1 MLDNTPRYDYVLI
14 GAGIMSATYGV
25 YLKLLNPELKIA
37 MLERLES
44 PAMESSDVWNNAGTG
59 HAALCELNYMPDS
72 KDGSLPSPN
81 KAIDINE
88 QFMQSIQLWS
98 FMVENGILEDPKS
111 FINSVPHM
119 TFVRGAKDVDYLRR
133 RHRALKDQ
141 PLFEGMEYTEDFSK
155 INQWSPLLIEGRED
169 EVVAA
174 TKIDSGTDVDYGEM
188 TRQMVHWLE
197 DQGVELITGTDVTR
211 LRKLKDSGWEIK
223 TMNPRLKYLAADKLF
238 VGAGGYAL
246 KLLQSSGIEECKGYG
261 TFPVSGH
268 FLRTDNP
275 EVVQKHWAKV
285 YSQAAVGAP
294 PMSVPHLDTRLVNGK
309 PSLLFGPFAGFNPKF
324 LKKGS
329 VLDLPLSVRAANL
342 LPYISVALTNLGLL
356 KYLISEI
363 LKSKK
368 KKFKGLQEFVPE
380 AKYED
385 WTLYEAGQRAQVIA
399 PKGRFGTLQFGTQVI
414 SAKDKTISGLL
425 GASPGASV
433 SAKVMLDVLEL
444 MEPEMV
450 ANKQTLIKKMIPS
463 YKKPI
468 NADEKLAKKILRETA
483 KTLKLT
489 K

>member
-1 MLDNTPRYDYVLI
+1 
-14 GAGIMSATYGV
+14 
-25 YLKLLNPELKIA
+25 
-37 MLERLES
+37 
-44 PAMESSDVWNNAGTG
+44 
-59 HAALCELNYMPDS
+59 
-72 KDGSLPSPN
+72 
-81 KAIDINE
+81 
-88 QFMQSIQLWS
+88 
-98 FMVENGILEDPKS
+98 
-111 FINSVPHM
+111 
-119 TFVRGAKDVDYLRR
+119 
-133 RHRALKDQ
+133 
-141 PLFEGMEYTEDFSK
+141 
-155 INQWSPLLIEGRED
+155 
-169 EVVAA
+169 
-174 TKIDSGTDVDYGEM
+174 
-188 TRQMVHWLE
+188 
-197 DQGVELITGTDVTR
+197 
-211 LRKLKDSGWEIK
+211 
-223 TMNPRLKYLAADKLF
+223 
-238 VGAGGYAL
+238 
-246 KLLQSSGIEECKGYG
+246 
-261 TFPVSGH
+261 
-268 FLRTDNP
+268 
-275 EVVQKHWAKV
+275 
-285 YSQAAVGAP
+285 
-294 PMSVPHLDTRLVNGK
+294 
-309 PSLLFGPFAGFNPKF
+309 LFGPFAGFNPKF

-399 PKGRFGTLQFGTQVI
+399 PKGKLGTLQFGTQVI

-450 ANKQTLIKKMIPS
+450 AEKQTLIKEMIPS

-468 NADEKLAKKILRETA
+468 NADEKLTKKLLRETA

>member
-1 MLDNTPRYDYVLI
+1 MDQTPRYDYVLI

-25 YLKLLNPELKIA
+25 YLKLLNPELNIA
-37 MLERLES
+37 VVERLEG
-44 PAMESSDVWNNAGTG
+44 PALESSDVWNNAGTG

-72 KDGSLPSPN
+72 SDGSIPSAA

-88 QFMQSIQLWS
+88 QFVMSRQLWAY
-98 FMVENGILEDPKS
+98 FVEQGILGDPKS

-119 TFVRGAKDVDYLRR
+119 TFVRGVKDVDYLRR

-141 PLFEGMEYTEDFSK
+141 PLFEGMEYSEDFSK
-155 INQWSPLLIEGRED
+155 IKQWTPLLIEGRED
-169 EVVAA
+169 EVIAA

-188 TRQMVHWLE
+188 TRQMISWLQE
-197 DQGVELITGTDVTR
+197 KGVELITNTDVIR
-211 LRKLKDSGWEIK
+211 LRKLVDGGWELK
-223 TMNPRLKYLAADKLF
+223 TMNSEHRYLAANKLF

-246 KLLQSSGIEECKGYG
+246 KLLQSSGIKEAKGYG

-275 EVVQKHWAKV
+275 ELVSKHWAKV

-294 PMSVPHLDTRLVNGK
+294 PMSVPHLDTRIVDGK

-329 VLDLPLSVRAANL
+329 LLDLPFSVRLANL
-342 LPYISVALTNLGLL
+342 LPYLSVAVTNLGLV

-368 KKFKGLQEFVPE
+368 KKLEGLKVFVPE
-380 AKYED
+380 AKDED

-399 PKGRFGTLQFGTQVI
+399 PKGKLGTLQFGTQVI
-414 SAKDKTISGLL
+414 SSADRTISGLL

-433 SAKVMLDVLEL
+433 SAKVMLDVLTQL
-444 MEPEMV
+444 EPEL
-450 ANKQTLIKKMIPS
+450 ARKQQSQIEKMIPT
-463 YKKPI
+463 YGRPI
-468 NADEKLAKKILRETA
+468 NSDSSLAKKTLSSTA
-483 KTLKLT
+483 KALKLT
-489 K
+489 N

>member
-1 MLDNTPRYDYVLI
+1 MDQTPRYDYVLI

-25 YLKLLNPELKIA
+25 YLKLLNPELNIA
-37 MLERLES
+37 VVERLEG
-44 PAMESSDVWNNAGTG
+44 PALESSDVWNNAGTG

-72 KDGSLPSPN
+72 SDGSIPSAA

-88 QFMQSIQLWS
+88 QFVMSRQLWAY
-98 FMVENGILEDPKS
+98 FVERGILGDPKS

-119 TFVRGAKDVDYLRR
+119 TFVRGVKDVDYLRR

-141 PLFEGMEYTEDFSK
+141 PLFEGMEYSEDFSK
-155 INQWSPLLIEGRED
+155 IKQWTPLLIEGRED
-169 EVVAA
+169 EVIAA

-188 TRQMVHWLE
+188 TRQMISWLQE
-197 DQGVELITGTDVTR
+197 NGVELITNTDVIR
-211 LRKLKDSGWEIK
+211 LRKLLDGGWELK
-223 TMNPRLKYLAADKLF
+223 TMNSEHRYLAANKLF

-246 KLLQSSGIEECKGYG
+246 KLLQSSGIKEAKGYG

-275 EVVQKHWAKV
+275 ELVSKHWAKV

-294 PMSVPHLDTRLVNGK
+294 PMSVPHLDTRIVDGK

-329 VLDLPLSVRAANL
+329 LLDLPFSVRLANL
-342 LPYISVALTNLGLL
+342 LPYLSVAVTNLGLV

-368 KKFKGLQEFVPE
+368 KKLEGLKVFVPE
-380 AKYED
+380 AKDED

-399 PKGRFGTLQFGTQVI
+399 PKGKLGTLQFGTQVI
-414 SAKDKTISGLL
+414 SSADRTISGLL

-433 SAKVMLDVLEL
+433 SAKVMLDVLTQL
-444 MEPEMV
+444 EPEL
-450 ANKQTLIKKMIPS
+450 ARKQQSQIEKMIPT
-463 YKKPI
+463 YGRPI
-468 NADEKLAKKILRETA
+468 NSDSALAKKTLSSTA
-483 KTLKLT
+483 KALKLT
-489 K
+489 N

>member
-1 MLDNTPRYDYVLI
+1 MDQTPRYDYVLI

-25 YLKLLNPELKIA
+25 YLKLLNPELNIA
-37 MLERLES
+37 VVERLEG
-44 PAMESSDVWNNAGTG
+44 PALESSDVWNNAGTG

-72 KDGSLPSPN
+72 SDGSIPSAA

-88 QFMQSIQLWS
+88 QFVMSRQLWAY
-98 FMVENGILEDPKS
+98 FVEQGILGDPKS

-119 TFVRGAKDVDYLRR
+119 TFVRGVKDVDYLRR

-141 PLFEGMEYTEDFSK
+141 PLFEGMEYSEDFSK
-155 INQWSPLLIEGRED
+155 IKQWTPLLIEGRED
-169 EVVAA
+169 EVIAA

-188 TRQMVHWLE
+188 TRQMISWLQE
-197 DQGVELITGTDVTR
+197 NGVELITNTDVIR
-211 LRKLKDSGWEIK
+211 LRKLLDGGWELK
-223 TMNPRLKYLAADKLF
+223 TMNSEHRYLAANKLF

-246 KLLQSSGIEECKGYG
+246 KLLQSSGIKEAKGYG

-275 EVVQKHWAKV
+275 ELVSKHWAKV

-294 PMSVPHLDTRLVNGK
+294 PMSVPHLDTRIVDGK

-329 VLDLPLSVRAANL
+329 LLDLPFSVRLANL
-342 LPYISVALTNLGLL
+342 LPYLSVAVTNLGLV

-368 KKFKGLQEFVPE
+368 KKLEGLKVFVPE
-380 AKYED
+380 AKDED

-399 PKGRFGTLQFGTQVI
+399 PKGKLGTLQFGTQVI
-414 SAKDKTISGLL
+414 SSADRTISGLL

-433 SAKVMLDVLEL
+433 SAKVMLDVLTQL
-444 MEPEMV
+444 EPEL
-450 ANKQTLIKKMIPS
+450 ARKQQSQIEKMIPT
-463 YKKPI
+463 YGRPI
-468 NADEKLAKKILRETA
+468 NSDSSLAKKTLSSTA
-483 KTLKLT
+483 KALKLT
-489 K
+489 N

>member
-1 MLDNTPRYDYVLI
+1 MDQTPRYDYVLI

-25 YLKLLNPELKIA
+25 YLKLLNPELNIA
-37 MLERLES
+37 VVERLEG
-44 PAMESSDVWNNAGTG
+44 PALESSDVWNNAGTG

-72 KDGSLPSPN
+72 SDGSIPSAA
-81 KAIDINE
+81 KAVDINE
-88 QFMQSIQLWS
+88 QFVMSRQLWAY
-98 FMVENGILEDPKS
+98 FVEQGILGDPKS

-119 TFVRGAKDVDYLRR
+119 TFVRGVKDVDYLRR

-141 PLFEGMEYTEDFSK
+141 PLFEGMEYSEDFSK
-155 INQWSPLLIEGRED
+155 IKQWTPLLIEGRED
-169 EVVAA
+169 EVIAA

-188 TRQMVHWLE
+188 TRQMISWLQE
-197 DQGVELITGTDVTR
+197 NGVELITNTDVIR
-211 LRKLKDSGWEIK
+211 LRKLLDGGWELK
-223 TMNPRLKYLAADKLF
+223 TMNSEHRYLAANKLF

-246 KLLQSSGIEECKGYG
+246 KLLQSSGIKEAKGYG

-275 EVVQKHWAKV
+275 ELVSKHWAKV

-294 PMSVPHLDTRLVNGK
+294 PMSVPHLDTRIVDGK

-329 VLDLPLSVRAANL
+329 LLDLPFSVRLANL
-342 LPYISVALTNLGLL
+342 LPYLSVAVTNLGLV

-368 KKFKGLQEFVPE
+368 KKLEGLKVFVPE
-380 AKYED
+380 AKDED

-399 PKGRFGTLQFGTQVI
+399 PKGKLGTLQFGTQVI
-414 SAKDKTISGLL
+414 SSADRTISGLL

-433 SAKVMLDVLEL
+433 SAKVMLDVLTQL
-444 MEPEMV
+444 EPEL
-450 ANKQTLIKKMIPS
+450 AKKQQSQIEKMIPS
-463 YKKPI
+463 YGRPI
-468 NADEKLAKKILRETA
+468 NSDSALAKKTLSSTA
-483 KTLKLT
+483 KALKLT
-489 K
+489 N

>member
-1 MLDNTPRYDYVLI
+1 MDQTPRYDYVLI

-25 YLKLLNPELKIA
+25 YLKLLNPELNIA
-37 MLERLES
+37 VVERLEG
-44 PAMESSDVWNNAGTG
+44 PALESSDVWNNAGTG

-72 KDGSLPSPN
+72 SDGSIPSAA
-81 KAIDINE
+81 KAVDINE
-88 QFMQSIQLWS
+88 QFVMSRQLWAY
-98 FMVENGILEDPKS
+98 FVEQGILGDPKS

-119 TFVRGAKDVDYLRR
+119 TFVRGVKDVDYLRR

-141 PLFEGMEYTEDFSK
+141 PLFEGMEYSEDFSK
-155 INQWSPLLIEGRED
+155 IKQWTPLLIEGRED
-169 EVVAA
+169 EVIAA

-188 TRQMVHWLE
+188 TRQMISWLQE
-197 DQGVELITGTDVTR
+197 HGVELITNTDVIR
-211 LRKLKDSGWEIK
+211 LRKLLDGGWELK
-223 TMNPRLKYLAADKLF
+223 TMNSEHRYLAANKLF

-246 KLLQSSGIEECKGYG
+246 KLLQSSGIKEAKGYG

-275 EVVQKHWAKV
+275 ELVSKHWAKV

-294 PMSVPHLDTRLVNGK
+294 PMSVPHLDTRIVDGK

-329 VLDLPLSVRAANL
+329 LLDLPFSVRLANL
-342 LPYISVALTNLGLL
+342 LPYLSVAVTNLGLV

-368 KKFKGLQEFVPE
+368 KKLEGLKVFVPE
-380 AKYED
+380 AKDED

-399 PKGRFGTLQFGTQVI
+399 PKGKLGTLQFGTQVI
-414 SAKDKTISGLL
+414 SSADRTISGLL

-433 SAKVMLDVLEL
+433 SAKVMLDVLTQL
-444 MEPEMV
+444 EPEL
-450 ANKQTLIKKMIPS
+450 AKKQQSQIEKMIPS
-463 YKKPI
+463 YGRPI
-468 NADEKLAKKILRETA
+468 NSDSALAKKTLSSTA
-483 KTLKLT
+483 KALKLT
-489 K
+489 N

>member
-1 MLDNTPRYDYVLI
+1 
-14 GAGIMSATYGV
+14 MSATYGV

-37 MLERLES
+37 IVERLDS
-44 PAMESSDVWNNAGTG
+44 PAKESSDVWNNAGTG

-72 KDGSLPSPN
+72 KDGSLPSAA

-88 QFMQSIQLWS
+88 QFVISRQLWS
-98 FMVENGILEDPKS
+98 YFVKQGILGDPKS

-119 TFVRGAKDVDYLRR
+119 TFVKGAKDVDYLRR

-155 INQWSPLLIEGRED
+155 IKQWTPLLIEGRKD
-169 EVVAA
+169 EVIAA
-174 TKIDSGTDVDYGEM
+174 TKIESGTDVDYGEM
-188 TRQMVHWLE
+188 TRQMINWLE
-197 DQGVELITGTDVTR
+197 DNGVELITGTDVIR
-211 LRKLKDSGWEIK
+211 VRKLLDGGWELK
-223 TMNPRLKYLAADKLF
+223 TMNSKLRYLAADKLF

-246 KLLQSSGIEECKGYG
+246 KLLQSSGIEEAKGYG

-275 EVVQKHWAKV
+275 EVVKRHWAKV

-309 PSLLFGPFAGFNPKF
+309 ASLLFGPFAGFNPKF
-324 LKKGS
+324 LKSGS
-329 VLDLPLSVRAANL
+329 VLDLPLSVKAPNL
-342 LPYISVALTNLGLL
+342 VPYLSVAVTNLGLL
-356 KYLISEI
+356 KYLITEI

-368 KKFKGLQEFVPE
+368 KKFKGLQEFVPD
-380 AKYED
+380 AKEED

-399 PKGRFGTLQFGTQVI
+399 PKGKFGTLQFGTQVI
-414 SAKDKTISGLL
+414 SSEDATISGLL

-433 SAKVMLDVLEL
+433 SAKVMLDVLEK
-444 MEPEMV
+444 MEPELV
-450 ANKQTLIKKMIPS
+450 NKNTSLIKKMIPTFR
-463 YKKPI
+463 KPI
-468 NADEKLAKKILRETA
+468 NSDEALSKKILADTA

>member
-1 MLDNTPRYDYVLI
+1 MDQTPRYDYVLI

-25 YLKLLNPELKIA
+25 YLKLLNPELNIA
-37 MLERLES
+37 VVERLEG
-44 PAMESSDVWNNAGTG
+44 PALESSDVWNNAGTG

-72 KDGSLPSPN
+72 SDGSIPSAA

-88 QFMQSIQLWS
+88 QFVMSRQLWAY
-98 FMVENGILEDPKS
+98 FVEQGILEDPKS

-119 TFVRGAKDVDYLRR
+119 TFVRGVKDVDYLRR

-141 PLFEGMEYTEDFSK
+141 PLFEGMEYSEDFSK
-155 INQWSPLLIEGRED
+155 IKQWTPLLIEGRED
-169 EVVAA
+169 EVIAA

-188 TRQMVHWLE
+188 TRQMISWLQE
-197 DQGVELITGTDVTR
+197 NGVELITNTDVIR
-211 LRKLKDSGWEIK
+211 LRKLVDGGWELK
-223 TMNPRLKYLAADKLF
+223 TMNREHRYLAASKLF

-246 KLLQSSGIEECKGYG
+246 KLLQSSGIKEAKGYG

-275 EVVQKHWAKV
+275 ELVSRHWAKV

-294 PMSVPHLDTRLVNGK
+294 PMSVPHLDTRIVDGK
-309 PSLLFGPFAGFNPKF
+309 PSLLFGPFAGFNLKF

-329 VLDLPLSVRAANL
+329 FLDLPFSVRLANL
-342 LPYISVALTNLGLL
+342 LPYLSVAVTNLGLV

-368 KKFKGLQEFVPE
+368 KKLEGLKVFVPE
-380 AKYED
+380 AKDED

-399 PKGRFGTLQFGTQVI
+399 PKGKLGTLQFGTQVI
-414 SAKDKTISGLL
+414 SSADRTISGLL

-433 SAKVMLDVLEL
+433 SAKVMLDVLTQL
-444 MEPEMV
+444 EPEL
-450 ANKQTLIKKMIPS
+450 ARKQQSQIEKMIPT
-463 YKKPI
+463 YGRPI
-468 NADEKLAKKILRETA
+468 NSDSALAKKTLSSTA
-483 KTLKLT
+483 KALKLT
-489 K
+489 N